1 MYQSVGARGISVND
15 LRIRLG
21 DYDGDRYFTTPTGP
35 GNLENVDIQWKS
47 WFRFLPGLKRLDLA
61 KIPLLSKHIVEILE
75 AAATYCRH
83 LEFLILPCKSDTR
96 QTLQGSSIDK
106 VMTTLYAAM
115 ERWYSTG
122 GLRQLTVP
130 SRNQSDRYH
139 GSTEYIESVTKF
151 CPKIEYLDGYQEV
164 ISYADVHCSEM
175 WTISLEAWRAFN
187 ATSTEAR
194 AVFKAC
200 PALTSISIEIDCLQ
214 NNKPRT
220 HYVNSAVYGDEFWV
234 PVAEHCPLLES
245 IEMMDASGCQN
256 FNIQSISGLSN
267 RTLTA
272 LASLKYLTL
281 IEFCAA
287 RQSGKGIFEWLCRVT
302 KFEGS
307 VGPERMLGASVGG
320 CDGETPISMCKRL
333 AFGRKGDKF
342 NRIDTLTLDWRP
354 KESNRKNEL
363 FFDYVEEEPERET

>member
-187 ATSTEAR
+187 ATCTNLRSFHWFVVPFADPFVHVFGEYVKPKLKSLSLSANMNWKYDRYLRDCNGRSAEA
-194 AVFKAC
+194 
-200 PALTSISIEIDCLQ
+200 ALEEETIPPGIRYEIVSE
-214 NNKPRT
+214 NE
-220 HYVNSAVYGDEFWV
+220 GDADEEEEV
-234 PVAEHCPLLES
+234 D
-245 IEMMDASGCQN
+245 IEMEDLLLYRAMM
-256 FNIQSISGLSN
+256 
-267 RTLTA
+267 
-272 LASLKYLTL
+272 
-281 IEFCAA
+281 A
-287 RQSGKGIFEWLCRVT
+287 RFIFGHDE
-302 KFEGS
+302 
-307 VGPERMLGASVGG
+307 
-320 CDGETPISMCKRL
+320 D
-333 AFGRKGDKF
+333 D
-342 NRIDTLTLDWRP
+342 
-354 KESNRKNEL
+354 
-363 FFDYVEEEPERET
+363 